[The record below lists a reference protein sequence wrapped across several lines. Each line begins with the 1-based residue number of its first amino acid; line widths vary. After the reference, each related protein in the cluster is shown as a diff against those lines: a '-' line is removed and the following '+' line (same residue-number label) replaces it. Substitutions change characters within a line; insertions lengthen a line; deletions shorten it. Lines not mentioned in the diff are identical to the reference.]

1 MFDDINLN
9 REAVY
14 VHHIAIVEIYFCH
27 AISDLCVNSWA
38 CVADCDSQ
46 SRHVCELSLR
56 ASRPRHAIHTDS
68 DSLSD

>member
-38 CVADCDSQ
+38 CVAVCD
-46 SRHVCELSLR
+46 LSLR
-56 ASRPRHAIHTDS
+56 ASGDS
-68 DSLSD
+68 SDASGSLSD